1 MEPFR
6 TDPTHQPVVEP
17 EAGAAEEGMVEPDE
31 GVVSAVDAVDDA
43 ATDPDATAEADA
55 MSEPEPFAAEADAM
69 SEPEPF
75 AAEAEHP
82 SEPAPAGEAAEPE
95 PFAAEAEHPSEP
107 APAGEAAAAGPPAEA
122 EHPSEPAP
130 FEPEA
135 AVDGDPDAIAEPQ
148 EEPEAGPGEPDAPA
162 EEPQEPKAGPGE
174 PEAPAPL
181 ARITAEEPEPEHDP
195 EPAAAPQAEPSTVA
209 ELVAATLRAAGVRI
223 AFTVAG
229 ESFLAI
235 LDALTAAGIRVVA
248 TRHEG
253 AAAFAAEAYGQ
264 LTGRP
269 AVCLGTRAVGA
280 SNLAIGIHTATADST
295 PMFVIVGDVDRGLRG
310 REAFQEVDLAGTIG
324 GLAKWAGVIDD
335 PATAAATL
343 EAAVRATAE
352 GRPGPAV
359 IAIPEDV
366 QGLAIPE
373 GTRAPVVRP
382 HPEAP
387 SAADLRAVLNL
398 LASAERPLILAGA
411 GVLRARCSNDLV
423 RFAELLHVP
432 IVAAWRRGDVVS
444 NDHPLYLG
452 MAGFGSPKVVRER
465 IAAADALLVI
475 GSRLN
480 EPTTFEY
487 RIPVLGQRWMHVDLE
502 PRTGPVGFA
511 PAPEVAIR
519 ADARAFLRAANAR
532 LKEAVLLAAPVAAR
546 DASNAADRAA
556 WEAAA
561 VVDDGEWSGPGVH
574 PGRII
579 SDLRRLLP
587 EDAIVTTDA
596 GAFGGWAARGFRFR
610 RPGTF
615 LGPTSGAMGYGF
627 PAALAAA
634 LVHRERRVVALVGD
648 GGMGMTLAEVETA
661 VREGAH
667 VVTIVFDNE
676 RYGMIRG
683 HQDRQGSPTAPGTD
697 LGPLDFAAAARA
709 CGARGVRVESDAAFE
724 GALRTA
730 LAASGPTVIQVTL
743 DRRWMNVDQPAYE
756 SAV

>member
-6 TDPTHQPVVEP
+6 VDPTDEQVVEP
-17 EAGAAEEGMVEPDE
+17 EAGAEPEEGAQSDEVMEP
-31 GVVSAVDAVDDA
+31 AVG
-43 ATDPDATAEADA
+43 TAEPE
-55 MSEPEPFAAEADAM
+55 SVGEPEA
-69 SEPEPF
+69 
-75 AAEAEHP
+75 
-82 SEPAPAGEAAEPE
+82 AAEPE
-95 PFAAEAEHPSEP
+95 PEAAVQP
-107 APAGEAAAAGPPAEA
+107 EAAA
-122 EHPSEPAP
+122 
-130 FEPEA
+130 EPEA
-135 AVDGDPDAIAEPQ
+135 AVEPGAAAEPVPEPEPAPSDDPDAAAEPVGAH
-148 EEPEAGPGEPDAPA
+148 EVVDAPA
-162 EEPQEPKAGPGE
+162 ADAGADTGAGHE
-174 PEAPAPL
+174 PEPAGSTPAAP
-181 ARITAEEPEPEHDP
+181 RITAEEPDHAHDHEHDH
-195 EPAAAPQAEPSTVA
+195 EPASAAQAEPATVA

-280 SNLAIGIHTATADST
+280 ANLAIGIHTATADST
-295 PMFVIVGDVDRGLRG
+295 PMFVIVGDVDRGYRG
-310 REAFQEVDLAGTIG
+310 REAFQEIDQVATVGA
-324 GLAKWAGVIDD
+324 LAKWAGRIDD
-335 PATAAATL
+335 AETAAATL
-343 EAAVRATAE
+343 EAAVRATVE
-352 GRPGPAV
+352 GRPGPAL

-366 QGLAIPE
+366 QALAIPE
-373 GTRAPVVRP
+373 GTRAPIVRA
-382 HPEAP
+382 HPETP
-387 SAADLRAVLNL
+387 SVADIRAVLNF
-398 LASAERPLILAGA
+398 LASAERPLVLAGA

-432 IVAAWRRGDVVS
+432 VVAAWRRGDVIP
-444 NDHPLYLG
+444 NDHALYLG
-452 MAGFGSPKVVRER
+452 MAGFGSPAVVRER
-465 IAAADALLVI
+465 IEAADALLVL

-480 EPTTFEY
+480 EPTSFEY
-487 RIPVLGQRWMHVDLE
+487 RIPVMGQRWMHVDLE

-511 PAPEVAIR
+511 PAPELALR
-519 ADARAFLRAANAR
+519 ADARAFLRTANAR
-532 LKEAVLLAAPVAAR
+532 LKEALLLAAPVMTR
-546 DASNAADRAA
+546 DANNAADRAA

-561 VVDDGEWSGPGVH
+561 VVDDGDWSGPGVH

-579 SDLRRLLP
+579 ADLRRLLP
-587 EDAIVTTDA
+587 EDAIITTDA

-667 VVTIVFDNE
+667 VVAIVFDNE

-683 HQDRQGSPTAPGTD
+683 HQDRLASPSAPGTD

-743 DRRWMNVDQPAYE
+743 DRRWASVDRPAFE
-756 SAV
+756 AGG